1 MNADCNLALPATTL
15 AASLG
20 ELTADGTGE
29 ELNMT
34 GARRVLVR
42 QWELVRLLGAKHY
55 GLTVRQLRDR
65 TGASKQTLYRD
76 LATLRDAGVPLVSST
91 SGGEARYRLM
101 RNAELPALDLTAL
114 QIAALR
120 LARAQLE
127 PFAGAAFVA
136 ELDVLLSKLRPV
148 EQQKAFQFAAAQASG
163 HARTLKL
170 IEQALQTKRRARIEY
185 RSVSRR
191 GSTEVVHVEPYF
203 LRVAD
208 AEAYLR
214 GWCVERAAERTYK
227 LARIKAIALTEEKA
241 THSPKSPPDEAFSRA
256 IKAWSGEPTIV
267 RIAID
272 REVAWLADE
281 YPLVSDQRISKARN
295 GDTVIEAQVA
305 GIVETAKWVLSWG
318 GVAEALEPPE
328 LRSMVR
334 GELAKAL
341 NKYDAP
347 GPAKTKA
354 RPEVRAATG
363 RLTRGGTARA

>member
-1 MNADCNLALPATTL
+1 LVRSPITVT
-15 AASLG
+15 ASIG
-20 ELTADGTGE
+20 ELAVDGIGDK
-29 ELNMT
+29 LNMK

-65 TGASKQTLYRD
+65 TGVSKQTLYRD
-76 LATLRDAGVPLVSST
+76 IETLQDAGVPLVSST
-91 SGGEARYRLM
+91 LNGEARYRLLHD
-101 RNAELPALDLTAL
+101 AELPALGLTAF
-114 QIAALR
+114 QIAALH

-136 ELDVLLSKLRPV
+136 ELDVLLAKLRPV
-148 EQQKAFQFAAAQASG
+148 DPQETFQFAAARASG
-163 HARTLKL
+163 HAHTLKL
-170 IEQALQTKRRARIEY
+170 VEQAIQMKRRTRIEY
-185 RSVSRR
+185 RAVSRR
-191 GSTEVVHVEPYF
+191 GSPSVVHVEPYF

-208 AEAYLR
+208 GEAYVR
-214 GWCVERAAERTYK
+214 GWCVERSAERTYK
-227 LARIKAIALTEEKA
+227 LARIKAIALTEDQA
-241 THSPKSPPDEAFSRA
+241 THPPKGSPSEAFSRA
-256 IKAWSGEPTIV
+256 IKAWSGEPTTV

-272 REVAWLADE
+272 PDVAWLAHE
-281 YPLVSDQRISKARN
+281 YPLVPDQRTVRGRSGN
-295 GDTVIEAQVA
+295 TVIEADVA

-328 LRSMVR
+328 LRAMVR

-341 NKYDAP
+341 NKYEAP

-354 RPEVRAATG
+354 RQEARAATG

>member
-1 MNADCNLALPATTL
+1 MK
-15 AASLG
+15 
-20 ELTADGTGE
+20 
-29 ELNMT
+29 

-55 GLTVRQLRDR
+55 GLTVRQLRER

-76 LATLRDAGVPLVSST
+76 LATLRDAGVPLVVST
-91 SGGEARYRLM
+91 SNGEARYRLL
-101 RNAELPALDLTAL
+101 RGAELPALDLTAL
-114 QIAALR
+114 QIAALH
-120 LARAQLE
+120 LARSQLE
-127 PFAGAAFVA
+127 PLAGAAFLD

-148 EQQKAFQFAAAQASG
+148 ELQATFQFAAARGGG

-170 IEQALQTKRRARIEY
+170 VEQAMQTGRRARIEY

-191 GSTEVVHVEPYF
+191 GGVDVVHVEPYF

-208 AEAYLR
+208 GETYVRA
-214 GWCVERAAERTYK
+214 WCVERAAERTYK
-227 LARIKAIALTEEKA
+227 LARVSAISLTDEQA
-241 THSPKSPPDEAFSRA
+241 THTRKNPPDDAFSRS
-256 IKAWSGEPTIV
+256 IKAWSGDPTTV

-272 REVAWLADE
+272 QDLAWLAEE
-281 YPLVSDQRISKARN
+281 YPLVSDQRTSKARN
-295 GDTVIEAQVA
+295 GSTVIEAEVA

-328 LRSMVR
+328 LRSLVR

-341 NKYDAP
+341 NKYRAP

-354 RPEVRAATG
+354 QPEARPRTG